1 MPTMEEIEEG
11 YFNYLSNVVLEAI
24 SKADRYD
31 CKDFT
36 AIKLCFYQNMLTL
49 LQNKAQFEEEIK
61 LLSENRQKQK
71 VLSLWE
77 GNKK

>member
-24 SKADRYD
+24 MNADRYD

-36 AIKLCFYQNMLTL
+36 AVKLCFYQNMHTL
-49 LQNKAQFEEEIK
+49 LQNKEQFEKEIK
-61 LLSENRQKQK
+61 ILSENRQKQK
-71 VLSLWE
+71 ILSLYE
-77 GNKK
+77 RK